1 MIRIRFLPAAEQ
13 ELLKQIAYY
22 SQARDGTGIRFE
34 AAVRDAVAMA
44 VAYPRGGAPAPKGTR
59 RFLVKP
65 FPFSVVYRATEQEI
79 LVVAIAHHRRRPGY
93 WSGRIGGRR
102 NH

>member
-59 RFLVKP
+59 RFLVKS
-65 FPFSVVYRATEQEI
+65 FPFSVVYRASADTL
-79 LVVAIAHHRRRPGY
+79 LVVAIVHHRRKPGY
-93 WSGRIGGRR
+93 WAPRIV
-102 NH
+102 

>member
-34 AAVRDAVAMA
+34 AAVRMRLPWLLRIRAAER
-44 VAYPRGGAPAPKGTR
+44 PRQKVR
-59 RFLVKP
+59 VV
-65 FPFSVVYRATEQEI
+65 FS
-79 LVVAIAHHRRRPGY
+79 
-93 WSGRIGGRR
+93 
-102 NH
+102 